1 MASSTLATAGRFA
14 RSSSAGAGAGAGSS
28 GVANS
33 HELARQRQQVP
44 PVSTPGSEYLPQPPN
59 YHSVSHQDE
68 GTRDHDWL
76 GSRVRFQDPSAD
88 LASQGTDVK
97 DTQHVPSSLYE
108 SNGYPS
114 YRPSLQPNGS
124 ILYPK
129 NADTPLSSFLA
140 RSFAQAK
147 HSMTTSATKPSSAS
161 TGAPLAQS
169 ALSSVR
175 ESVPFVLLCSAWY
188 MSSAM
193 SSNTGKSILTR
204 FRYPVTLTIVQFA
217 FVASYCVVIL
227 AVRERA
233 AVSTTSIGGGLTSRR
248 GSIPIKG
255 FGIRKPS
262 RAMFQ
267 GTLMM
272 SLFQIAGHVFSSM
285 AIARVP
291 VSTVHTIKALS
302 PLFTVMAYAMLFRV
316 SYSSATYLALLP
328 LTVGVMLACSF
339 DLRANAVGFLC
350 ALGSTLVFVSQNIFS
365 KKLLPKESSTGAHVT
380 TGGPN
385 SGKLDKLNLLFYSSG
400 MAFVLMIPIWL
411 YSDGWTLLF
420 QPTPP
425 ALANA
430 PPGTATSLAFNF
442 FLNGTV
448 HFAQNLIA
456 FSILARTS
464 PVTYSIAS
472 LVKRIAV
479 ICIAIIWSGQ
489 KVTAIQG
496 MGMTMTFGGL
506 WMYNRAKSDV
516 DKGERKRGQ
525 IEKRQEMF
533 LPTTTGDARD
543 LNTPTPPPGGLA
555 NLTQVRG
562 GVSSMPALY
571 SNGHAPPLPH
581 APQYLVPTVPPPVP
595 HPHPPSSQGQ
605 PTGNFPNGGHPPPS
619 QPQQNRH
626 EARAA
631 PLSTAVSRNLQVGAE
646 NSPERRSWEGTASNR
661 SVVSPRAQATT
672 LPPAP
677 IQSSIRYL

>member
-14 RSSSAGAGAGAGSS
+14 LSSSAGGAGAGAGSS

-33 HELARQRQQVP
+33 HELARQRQQFLP
-44 PVSTPGSEYLPQPPN
+44 ASTPGSEYPPQPSN
-59 YHSVSHQDE
+59 YH
-68 GTRDHDWL
+68 
-76 GSRVRFQDPSAD
+76 F
-88 LASQGTDVK
+88 DVK

-108 SNGYPS
+108 SSPYPN
-114 YRPSLQPNGS
+114 YRSSQQSNGS
-124 ILYPK
+124 IMSSK
-129 NADTPLSSFLA
+129 DADTPLSSFLA

-147 HSMTTSATKPSSAS
+147 RSIISSTTKPS
-161 TGAPLAQS
+161 APSSETPLVQS

-175 ESVPFVLLCSAWY
+175 ESVPFILLCSAWY

-193 SSNTGKSILTR
+193 SSNTGKSILTQ

-227 AVRERA
+227 AVRERV
-233 AVSTTSIGGGLTSRR
+233 AVASASTGGGGLTSRR
-248 GSIPIKG
+248 GSMPIKG

-365 KKLLPKESSTGAHVT
+365 KKLLPKESSTGAHVN

-411 YSDGWTLLF
+411 YSDGWALLF
-420 QPTPP
+420 RPTPP

-430 PPGTATSLAFNF
+430 PPGTAASLAFNF

-489 KVTAIQG
+489 KVTLIQG

-525 IEKRQEMF
+525 VEKRQEMF
-533 LPTTTGDARD
+533 LPTTAGDARD
-543 LNTPTPPPGGLA
+543 LNTPTPPPGGLGI
-555 NLTQVRG
+555 LTQVG
-562 GVSSMPALY
+562 GGANSVPAPY
-571 SNGHAPPLPH
+571 SNGLGLGHVPPPPH
-581 APQYLVPTVPPPVP
+581 ASQYLVPVGPAPGS
-595 HPHPPSSQGQ
+595 HPHLSPSQGQ
-605 PTGNFPNGGHPPPS
+605 PTAHPPHASHAMPPR
-619 QPQQNRH
+619 PQQNRY
-626 EARAA
+626 EV
-631 PLSTAVSRNLQVGAE
+631 PLSTALSRGLQPAAE
-646 NSPERRSWEGTASNR
+646 NPPGRRSWEGSAVHH
-661 SVVSPRAQATT
+661 SVTSPRISAATM
-672 LPPAP
+672 PPAP
-677 IQSSIRYL
+677 VQSSVRYL

>member
-14 RSSSAGAGAGAGSS
+14 LSSSAGAGAGAGSS

-33 HELARQRQQVP
+33 HELARQRQQFP
-44 PVSTPGSEYLPQPPN
+44 PASTPGSEYPPQPSN
-59 YHSVSHQDE
+59 YHS
-68 GTRDHDWL
+68 
-76 GSRVRFQDPSAD
+76 
-88 LASQGTDVK
+88 DVK

-108 SNGYPS
+108 SSAYPS
-114 YRPSLQPNGS
+114 YRSSQQSNGS
-124 ILYPK
+124 IMSSK
-129 NADTPLSSFLA
+129 DAETPLSSFLA

-147 HSMTTSATKPSSAS
+147 HSITSSTTKPS
-161 TGAPLAQS
+161 APSSETPLVQS

-175 ESVPFVLLCSAWY
+175 ESVPFILLCSAWY

-227 AVRERA
+227 AVRERV
-233 AVSTTSIGGGLTSRR
+233 AVSSASTGGGGLTSRR
-248 GSIPIKG
+248 GSMPIKG

-365 KKLLPKESSTGAHVT
+365 KKLLPKESSTGAHVN

-411 YSDGWTLLF
+411 YSDGSALLF
-420 QPTPP
+420 RPTPP

-430 PPGTATSLAFNF
+430 PPGTAASLAFNF

-489 KVTAIQG
+489 KVTLLQG

-525 IEKRQEMF
+525 VEKRQEMF
-533 LPTTTGDARD
+533 LPTTAGDARD
-543 LNTPTPPPGGLA
+543 LNTPTPPPGGLGIF
-555 NLTQVRG
+555 TQVG
-562 GVSSMPALY
+562 GGPNSVPAPY
-571 SNGHAPPLPH
+571 SNGLGH
-581 APQYLVPTVPPPVP
+581 VPPPPHASQYVVP
-595 HPHPPSSQGQ
+595 VVPAPGSHPHLSPSQGQ
-605 PTGNFPNGGHPPPS
+605 PTAHPPNASHVMPPR
-619 QPQQNRH
+619 PQQNRF
-626 EARAA
+626 EV
-631 PLSTAVSRNLQVGAE
+631 PLSTAVSRGLQPAPE
-646 NSPERRSWEGTASNR
+646 NPPGRRSWEGSAVHH
-661 SVVSPRAQATT
+661 SVTSPRISAATM
-672 LPPAP
+672 PPAP
-677 IQSSIRYL
+677 VQSSVRYL